1 MALNGLDIKLLTIKG
16 YNINSS
22 SDNPTSVIYK
32 INPTISADEQIPPS
46 RYLYEII
53 NAIKEWVKKWVN
65 DETFNRITINEN
77 TNIYDILS
85 ETLTY
90 KGQGRETS
98 FISDTE
104 LSTISENL
112 KYNKPLT
119 TKKQDT
125 SLCHI
130 SFQDTRHTI
139 GTLLIWVYLSSSD
152 S

>member
-119 TKKQDT
+119 TNKQKE
-125 SLCHI
+125 I
-130 SFQDTRHTI
+130 FN
-139 GTLLIWVYLSSSD
+139 TLLGCD
-152 S
+152 K